1 MHESIESMRK
11 SIRIQTWF
19 SRVLVGMFVS
29 VLVIVTYWQFEPD
42 PLEVT
47 RVEGDSSFSVCEE
60 RKFTF
65 RRVVSSEKDLEIF
78 VQERWLDLDGFMDV
92 GDKPGMF
99 VSNKPI
105 FYPLGA
111 SKGRVMSFGK
121 DVPDIL
127 PYGNYKYVPM
137 ATYKVNFIKTITKE
151 LPSQDVTVGCSSTKE
166 KELEKEKK

>member
-1 MHESIESMRK
+1 MHESIKSMRK
-11 SIRIQTWF
+11 STMMQTWF
-19 SRVLVGMFVS
+19 SRILVGVFVS
-29 VLVIVTYWQFEPD
+29 ALIVVTYWQFEPD

-47 RVEGDSSFSVCEE
+47 RVEGDSSFSLCED

-65 RRVVSSEKDLEIF
+65 RRVVSSEKDLEIL

-99 VSNKPI
+99 VSSKPI

-111 SKGRVMSFGK
+111 SKGEVMSFGK
-121 DVPDIL
+121 VVPDTL
-127 PYGNYKYVPM
+127 PYGNYKYVPV

-151 LPSQDVTVGCSSTKE
+151 LPSQDVTVGCSSIKD
-166 KELEKEKK
+166 KELGRERK